1 MILPI
6 SGSFC
11 KIQRKC
17 NILRAD
23 GFKHKRESADEP
35 FCLLSIVDMY
45 IVDVYISPINTHIY
59 IFVYPQKDLNVVINK
74 RQEAF
79 CVIAEF
85 CEIDY

>member
-35 FCLLSIVDMY
+35 FWSLSIVDFRNKGDM
-45 IVDVYISPINTHIY
+45 YISPTYTHIY
-59 IFVYPQKDLNVVINK
+59 FSIL
-74 RQEAF
+74 
-79 CVIAEF
+79 
-85 CEIDY
+85 